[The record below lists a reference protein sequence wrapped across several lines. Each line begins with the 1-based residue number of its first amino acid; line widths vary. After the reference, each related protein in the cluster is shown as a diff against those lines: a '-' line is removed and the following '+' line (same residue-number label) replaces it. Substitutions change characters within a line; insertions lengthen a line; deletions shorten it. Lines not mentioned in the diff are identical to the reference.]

1 MTGILM
7 RAVKEAVIIAI
18 AVVVVAMVVNRVRDE
33 GIPLR
38 ADADTFRVQTNAD
51 FVVTADAEGY
61 FRDGTGIFL
70 DTREER
76 LFAAEHIEGALSV
89 PSTGGGVEEL
99 AYMVPADPVL
109 VCYSAESTER
119 EAGVIADKLLDLGFT
134 RVYVLHGGLE
144 SWKAEGLPTGKG
156 NQ

>member
-1 MTGILM
+1 MTDILT

-18 AVVVVAMVVNRVRDE
+18 VVVVVAMVVNFTRDE
-33 GIPLR
+33 RIPLI
-38 ADADTFRVQTNAD
+38 ADADSFRVQTNAE
-51 FVVTADAEGY
+51 FIVAADAEGY
-61 FRDGTGIFL
+61 FNDGTGIFL
-70 DTREER
+70 DAREQR
-76 LFAAEHIEGALSV
+76 LFAAEHIEGALNV
-89 PSTGGGVEEL
+89 PSTGGGVDEL

-119 EAGVIADKLLDLGFT
+119 EAGVIADRLLELGFT

-144 SWKAEGLPTGKG
+144 SWKVEGLPTGKG